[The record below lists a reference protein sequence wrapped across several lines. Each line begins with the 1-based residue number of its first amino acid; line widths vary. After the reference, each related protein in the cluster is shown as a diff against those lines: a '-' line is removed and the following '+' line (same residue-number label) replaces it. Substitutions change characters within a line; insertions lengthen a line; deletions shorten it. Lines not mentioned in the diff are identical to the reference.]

1 MRIGIITLH
10 KVLNFGSA
18 LQAYALQH
26 FLEKQGYTE
35 TELIDYKYPNK
46 FHKGKFKLDK
56 PTIRI
61 FLGTLKDFIF
71 NKRRDTNR
79 RFRDFYKEYFNLS
92 PQEYKS
98 IEQIEKDPPL
108 YDLYI
113 TGSDQVWN
121 VNTLKN
127 DPVMYCSFAPQN
139 AEIISFGSSFTN
151 KTLPVKYQED
161 VKRRLKRYKKI
172 GVREQSSIEILIDLG
187 LTSHKEVMVTCD
199 PTLLLTKEDYHEL
212 ALKSELKIEDDFI
225 LVYGL
230 TYAYNP
236 EPALSSI
243 VDDVARQLNCKVY
256 TLWFRHPHFKSEHK
270 EIWGIGPCEFC
281 YLFEHAKF
289 IITSS
294 FHGTMFSVINRK
306 PFVSIVPR
314 KNEKDTRIKDFL
326 DKVGLK
332 QNYVFADST
341 DYQLNMENV
350 YNNSVEDNISSIISE
365 SKDFLLS
372 ALK

>member
-187 LTSHKEVMVTCD
+187 LTSHKEVMATCD

-212 ALKSELKIEDDFI
+212 ALKSKLKIEDDFI

>member
-151 KTLPVKYQED
+151 KTLPVKYQKD

-187 LTSHKEVMVTCD
+187 LTSNKEVMVTCD

-243 VDDVARQLNCKVY
+243 VDNVARQLNCKVY

>member
-61 FLGTLKDFIF
+61 FLGTFKDFIF

-92 PQEYKS
+92 PREYKS

-243 VDDVARQLNCKVY
+243 VDNVARQLNCKVY

-365 SKDFLLS
+365 SIDFLLS

>member
-187 LTSHKEVMVTCD
+187 LTSNKEVMVTCD

-243 VDDVARQLNCKVY
+243 VDNVARQLNCKVY

>member
-187 LTSHKEVMVTCD
+187 LTSNKEVMVTCD

-243 VDDVARQLNCKVY
+243 VDNVVRQLNCKVY

>member
-61 FLGTLKDFIF
+61 FLGTFKDFIF

-243 VDDVARQLNCKVY
+243 VDNVARQLNCKVY

-365 SKDFLLS
+365 SIDFLLS

>member
-127 DPVMYCSFAPQN
+127 DPVMYCSFAPRN

-151 KTLPVKYQED
+151 KTLPIKYQED

-243 VDDVARQLNCKVY
+243 VDNVARQLNCKVY

-365 SKDFLLS
+365 SIDFLLS